1 MATAPGNQ
9 TVRNSLECRA
19 AAVNPDRHFVVNA
32 SRDGILA
39 AVTLAMYN
47 LDSKELMRRVA
58 AGDRRALKVLYERH
72 AGFVFRTA
80 YRFLFDEEDARD
92 ITQSVFVTVM
102 QTAHRYKPEAK
113 LTTWLYRVVVN
124 RCLNHR
130 SRAGSRLRGPQ
141 NGHDL
146 LERVPAPE
154 EGRPDRLMERAG
166 QMARLRDA
174 LLQLPK
180 RQRMALIL
188 KLFEEMSYEEIAE
201 ALGCTKSSVESLLF
215 RARQSIK
222 KFLRE

>member
-1 MATAPGNQ
+1 
-9 TVRNSLECRA
+9 
-19 AAVNPDRHFVVNA
+19 
-32 SRDGILA
+32 
-39 AVTLAMYN
+39 
-47 LDSKELMRRVA
+47 MRSVA
-58 AGDRRALKVLYERH
+58 GGDRQVLKVLYERH

-130 SRAGSRLRGPQ
+130 SRASHRLRGPQ
-141 NGHDL
+141 NEHDH

-154 EGRPDRLMERAG
+154 EGQPDRLMERAG

-174 LLQLPK
+174 LLQLPE
-180 RQRMALIL
+180 RQRMALVL
-188 KLFEEMSYEEIAE
+188 KRFEEMSYEEIAE
-201 ALGCTKSSVESLLF
+201 ALGCSKSSVESLLF
-215 RARQSIK
+215 RARQSSK
-222 KFLRE
+222 KFFRE

>member
-1 MATAPGNQ
+1 MVLVLKPTDDKQ
-9 TVRNSLECRA
+9 
-19 AAVNPDRHFVVNA
+19 
-32 SRDGILA
+32 
-39 AVTLAMYN
+39 
-47 LDSKELMRRVA
+47 LMRSVA
-58 AGDRRALKVLYERH
+58 AGDRQALKVLYERH
-72 AGFVFRTA
+72 ADFVFRTA

-130 SRAGSRLRGPQ
+130 SKASHRLLGPR
-141 NGHDL
+141 NEHDH

-154 EGRPDRLMERAG
+154 EGQPDRLMERAR
-166 QMARLRDA
+166 QMSRLRDA
-174 LLQLPK
+174 LLQLPE

-188 KLFEEMSYEEIAE
+188 KYFEEMSYEEIVE
-201 ALGCTKSSVESLLF
+201 ALGCSKSSVESLLF
-215 RARQSIK
+215 RARQSLK